1 MCRIALT
8 VKTSPSSEISM
19 EAWLPRNWTGR
30 FLSVGNGGLGGCISY
45 GDMAYTMSQGFA
57 SVGAN
62 NGHNGTTVKT
72 LLNNTESTADFAYRS
87 VHTGVVVGKRI
98 TEMFY
103 GQPYTKSYYFGCSSG
118 GRQGFKEAQD
128 FPADFDGIVAGAPAH
143 AMGNLTSWAGHFYPL
158 TGNVTSPRFV
168 PKAMWPLIWRDVYS
182 QCDGLDGAVDGV
194 IETAECC
201 HYDPSGL
208 VCKGGQTK
216 DCLTGEQA
224 EAVRKIYSPLLDNH
238 GNSVYPAMNPGS
250 EDNTVFLWFSGAPVS
265 LSYELARYIY
275 FKDSEWD
282 PATLKPSDYPYF
294 WAKNPFGL
302 NAWNGDLSLFRNR
315 GGKVITYH
323 GQMDSVITSGISETY
338 YEHVSRSMQS
348 SPKELDEFYRFFR
361 IGGMNHCA
369 LGPGAWNFGQAG
381 PTAHMDA
388 DHNVLEAIAR
398 WVEQGIAP
406 ETLTGTKYVND
417 TVSLGEEFQ
426 RKHCRYPFHNVYRES
441 DPKDSKA

>member
-1 MCRIALT
+1 M
-8 VKTSPSSEISM
+8 
-19 EAWLPRNWTGR
+19 
-30 FLSVGNGGLGGCISY
+30 
-45 GDMAYTMSQGFA
+45 
-57 SVGAN
+57 
-62 NGHNGTTVKT
+62 
-72 LLNNTESTADFAYRS
+72 
-87 VHTGVVVGKRI
+87 
-98 TEMFY
+98 
-103 GQPYTKSYYFGCSSG
+103 
-118 GRQGFKEAQD
+118 
-128 FPADFDGIVAGAPAH
+128 
-143 AMGNLTSWAGHFYPL
+143 
-158 TGNVTSPRFV
+158 
-168 PKAMWPLIWRDVYS
+168 
-182 QCDGLDGAVDGV
+182 
-194 IETAECC
+194 
-201 HYDPSGL
+201 
-208 VCKGGQTK
+208 
-216 DCLTGEQA
+216 
-224 EAVRKIYSPLLDNH
+224 
-238 GNSVYPAMNPGS
+238 
-250 EDNTVFLWFSGAPVS
+250 
-265 LSYELARYIY
+265 
-275 FKDSEWD
+275 
-282 PATLKPSDYPYF
+282 KPSDYPYF

-426 RKHCRYPFHNVYRES
+426 RKHCRYPFHNVYRGG
-441 DPKDSKA
+441 DPKDSEAWSCVE